1 MNTQNKTMY
10 GLDPSNY
17 PSRMGQSWKEE
28 EVVKLLRSI
37 QKKKS
42 IEEIA
47 HEHERTVG
55 GIASRIQTLAVE
67 YHYNDKRPI
76 EEIQKYTGLSKE
88 QIVTAI
94 AKHDIKQ
101 AIKKKPTEP
110 RISLIEENIV
120 VCEEK
125 LPTMLEVVSLLKDIQ
140 YKLDLLLQRPSA

>member
-1 MNTQNKTMY
+1 MY
-10 GLDPSNY
+10 GLDASNY
-17 PSRMGQSWKEE
+17 PSRMGQPWEE
-28 EVVKLLRSI
+28 EELVKLLRSI

-47 HEHERTVG
+47 NEHDRTVG
-55 GIASRIQTLAVE
+55 GIASRIRKLAVE

-94 AKHDIKQ
+94 AKHDIKEG
-101 AIKKKPTEP
+101 IKKKPAEP
-110 RISLIEENIV
+110 RINPIEENIV

-125 LPTMLEVVSLLKDIQ
+125 VPTMLEVVSLLKDIQ